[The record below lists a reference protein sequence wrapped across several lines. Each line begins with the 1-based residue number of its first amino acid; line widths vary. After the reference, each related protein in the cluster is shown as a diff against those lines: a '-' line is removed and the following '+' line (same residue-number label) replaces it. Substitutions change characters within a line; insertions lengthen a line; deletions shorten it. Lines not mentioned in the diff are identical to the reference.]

1 VFSIRYQV
9 YETVADD
16 NIQMEALLALEQSGI
31 FDFWTDLRFDRLID
45 IMASPDKVNQ
55 LVDFLTLNGIPHR
68 LKISNVQQ

>member
-1 VFSIRYQV
+1 
-9 YETVADD
+9 
-16 NIQMEALLALEQSGI
+16 MEALLALEQSGI

-45 IMASPDKVNQ
+45 IMAAPDKVNQ